1 MRMNYGYYSAV
12 RTNSAGMKAFL
23 SGNEIIIP
31 IPENWI
37 FSHLEI
43 WKEERGNTRNVPV
56 PLT

>member
-1 MRMNYGYYSAV
+1 MNYGYYSAV